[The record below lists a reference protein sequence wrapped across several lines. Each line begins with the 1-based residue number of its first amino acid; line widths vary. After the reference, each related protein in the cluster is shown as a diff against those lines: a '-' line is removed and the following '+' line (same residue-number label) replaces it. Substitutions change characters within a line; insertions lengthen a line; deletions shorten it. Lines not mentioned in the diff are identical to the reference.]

1 MKLAV
6 QHPTTSGEPPRA
18 PTYVER
24 TKTGPLD
31 EEEPTAAR
39 AGEGHVDFTPLNYR
53 PSDRALGIDPLGGA
67 K

>member
-1 MKLAV
+1 MLNV
-6 QHPTTSGEPPRA
+6 QQC
-18 PTYVER
+18 